1 MVSMDCV
8 KSNVPN
14 FPSSSRPPYM
24 YRTMIVT
31 LVSSSPSPFLTCY
44 DNNVLYRYFLFSSF
58 SFERLDRIANVE
70 IARESW
76 TERAPPKRTRREQ
89 QVRTT
94 KRMKPRAKAII
105 IL

>member
-31 LVSSSPSPFLTCY
+31 LVSSSLSSFLTCY
-44 DNNVLYRYFLFSSF
+44 DNNVLYRYLLFSSF
-58 SFERLDRIANVE
+58 SFERSDRVRNVE
-70 IARESW
+70 DARESR
-76 TERAPPKRTRREQ
+76 TSKYERRRG
-89 QVRTT
+89 
-94 KRMKPRAKAII
+94 
-105 IL
+105 